1 MDDLD
6 RIADPNY
13 VPSDDD
19 VLRARLKT
27 VGVTEYRF
35 TRETSNAIGSDW
47 RIYDVGGSRTQRPAW
62 APYFQ
67 DVDAIIFLAPI
78 SCFDQVLV
86 EDHTVNR
93 LEDTVLLWKS
103 LCGNPLLKGCNLIL
117 FMNKTDLMAKKLQA
131 GVRLARYIPSYGTRA
146 NDFTTASFCRLTA
159 LEGHSVPNALEQRRP
174 QTEVSNDFQ

>member
-1 MDDLD
+1 M
-6 RIADPNY
+6 
-13 VPSDDD
+13 PSDED

-35 TRETSNAIGSDW
+35 TRETPNVIGSDW

-86 EDHTVNR
+86 EDPTVNR
-93 LEDTVLLWKS
+93 LEDTVILWKQVCS
-103 LCGNPLLKGCNLIL
+103 NELLKNCNLIL
-117 FMNKTDLMAKKLQA
+117 FMNKTDLMARKLQSD
-131 GVRLARYIPSYGTRA
+131 VKLSRYIPSYGNRA
-146 NDFTTASFCRLTA
+146 NDFTTASACKYTSLMRT
-159 LEGHSVPNALEQRRP
+159 R
-174 QTEVSNDFQ
+174 